1 VHEVITLAGR
11 GRCEIDKIQGS
22 RFIASAGPVSSAQE
36 IEAFLSEVRRE
47 FPISRMIRV
56 TEP

>member
-22 RFIASAGPVSSAQE
+22 RFIASAGPAESTSQGPNDPGLD
-36 IEAFLSEVRRE
+36 FCR
-47 FPISRMIRV
+47 
-56 TEP
+56 